1 LLAFAVGLFIVHSAI
16 GLAFEQ
22 RRAVFHRALGLP
34 ARVLVLLLIAEL
46 LIFAL
51 LAGLVGVALGY
62 VVASALL
69 PDVAATLR
77 GLYGADVPGTLS
89 IRPAVWAA
97 GLAIAVIGTLV
108 AAAQSFWRLWHLP
121 LLVPAK
127 PRAWARASERALRAQ
142 GVAAM
147 VLLLTAAGIAQF
159 GSGLEAGFALL
170 AALLLGAALALP
182 LVLTGILHLGG
193 SLARGPLAEWFG
205 PTRVNSFPASLANGT
220 AACAGRQCG
229 RQHVVSAFG

>member
-1 LLAFAVGLFIVHSAI
+1 VGDELLPFITAPGVLYAAPETAARLTEQATPPVRMAEGLPPGTVLTDIGQAQVLLWAKDKISRLLLWPDQPIGRAPLEVTAPGLTLREPSETGDLARLTDSFHLNLTAFGFLAFAVGLFIVHSAI

-22 RRAVFHRALGLP
+22 RRQVFRTLRALGLP

-51 LAGLVGVALGY
+51 LAGLVGVAVGY

-108 AAAQSFWRLWHLP
+108 AAAQSLWRLWHL
-121 LLVPAK
+121 
-127 PRAWARASERALRAQ
+127 
-142 GVAAM
+142 
-147 VLLLTAAGIAQF
+147 
-159 GSGLEAGFALL
+159 
-170 AALLLGAALALP
+170 
-182 LVLTGILHLGG
+182 
-193 SLARGPLAEWFG
+193 
-205 PTRVNSFPASLANGT
+205 
-220 AACAGRQCG
+220 
-229 RQHVVSAFG
+229 

>member
-1 LLAFAVGLFIVHSAI
+1 LNLTAFGFLAFAVGLFIVHSAI

-22 RRAVFHRALGLP
+22 RRQVFRTLRALGLP

-108 AAAQSFWRLWHLP
+108 AAAQSLWRLWHLP
-121 LLVPAK
+121 LL
-127 PRAWARASERALRAQ
+127 
-142 GVAAM
+142 
-147 VLLLTAAGIAQF
+147 
-159 GSGLEAGFALL
+159 
-170 AALLLGAALALP
+170 
-182 LVLTGILHLGG
+182 
-193 SLARGPLAEWFG
+193 
-205 PTRVNSFPASLANGT
+205 
-220 AACAGRQCG
+220 
-229 RQHVVSAFG
+229 